1 MPGITTMESKAT
13 LFGHPIHQ
21 MLIVFP
27 LGLLGTSFIFDI
39 IQLLTHDPEWSHVAF
54 YLIGAGVIGGAIAA
68 VFGLIDFMGIPTG
81 TRAKRVGKWHG
92 LGNIIVVGLF
102 GLSFFLR
109 IPDPETPSVIA
120 LLLSLA
126 GVALALF
133 AGWLGGELV
142 NRLGIGVSDE
152 ANPDAPSSLD

>member
-1 MPGITTMESKAT
+1 MESKAT
-13 LFGHPIHQ
+13 LLGHPIHQ

-39 IQLLTHDPEWSHVAF
+39 IQMLTHDPEWSHVAF
-54 YLIGAGVIGGAIAA
+54 YLIGAGVTGGAIAA

-109 IPDPETPSVIA
+109 IPDPEAPSVIA
-120 LLLSLA
+120 LLL
-126 GVALALF
+126 
-133 AGWLGGELV
+133 
-142 NRLGIGVSDE
+142 
-152 ANPDAPSSLD
+152 